1 MPIRITS
8 KRDGFRRCGIA
19 HTGTV
24 THADGTFNADQ
35 ITALKAEPLLV
46 VDIITEAEAKKAAP
60 K

>member
-1 MPIRITS
+1 
-8 KRDGFRRCGIA
+8 
-19 HTGTV
+19 V

>member
-19 HTGTV
+19 HTGTEV
-24 THADGTFNADQ
+24 YPDDRFTPAELA
-35 ITALKAEPLLV
+35 ALQAESLLV
-46 VDIITEAEAKKAAP
+46 VDILREPAPGKAS